1 VEVRALEEVLAMA
14 SHPSETHLV
23 GVGWMTWVVLAL
35 LMLPILD
42 GPAYGAVVAISAV
55 VIAVIPG
62 AVPRTT
68 RAGDHQDLL
77 VVAAS
82 YVAVVALMRL
92 AFVGFT
98 TDNTLGMFLSFACA
112 LVLGAAGPVVYTSW
126 VRRRP
131 LSTLGLQV
139 GDLRRTVSLALLF
152 GGVQFAL
159 TLWGYDLPAPVDWVP
174 LLVMA
179 LVVGVFES
187 IFFRGFI
194 QNRLEEQYGTAI
206 GVGGAAILYG
216 LYHVGYGMGPDELL
230 FLTGLGVAYGVAF
243 SLARSLLVLWPLLTP
258 LGSLFAQLEAG
269 DIELP
274 WASIMGFADV
284 FAAILAVIWLAHRHE
299 TRLAHGSSDEPLP
312 LEVSDR

>member
-1 VEVRALEEVLAMA
+1 MPARVIE
-14 SHPSETHLV
+14 PHLV
-23 GVGWMTWVVLAL
+23 GVGWTTWVVLGL
-35 LMLPILD
+35 LMLPVLD
-42 GPAYGAVVAISAV
+42 GPTYGAVVAISAV
-55 VIAVIPG
+55 VLALIPQ

-68 RAGDHQDLL
+68 RVGDHRDLL
-77 VVAAS
+77 VVAAL

-98 TDNTLGMFLSFACA
+98 TDNTLGLFLSFACA

-131 LSTLGLQV
+131 LSTLGLQI
-139 GDLRRTVSLALLF
+139 GDWGRTASLALLLA
-152 GGVQFAL
+152 GVQFAL
-159 TLWGYDLPAPVDWVP
+159 TLWGYDFPAPVDWVP

-194 QNRLEEQYGTAI
+194 QSRLEEQYGTLVGI
-206 GVGGAAILYG
+206 GGAAMLYG
-216 LYHVGYGMGPDELL
+216 LYHVGYGMGADELL
-230 FLTGLGVAYGVAF
+230 FLTGLGVVYGVAF
-243 SLARSLLVLWPLLTP
+243 ALARSVLVLWPLLTP
-258 LGSLFAQLEAG
+258 LGSFFAQLEAG

-284 FAAILAVIWLAHRHE
+284 LAAIVAVIWLAHRHE
-299 TRLAHGSSDEPLP
+299 TRLARSSTDEPTRA
-312 LEVSDR
+312 DAARRG